1 MNNLI
6 FKLRDELIQVN
17 PEDIVYF
24 EEADGNDCN
33 MMFVTRKVQ
42 RVSMILTKLQLLL
55 DEQLGSDASLFEKV
69 GEEFII
75 RKAFIYSIQPL
86 IKKMILA
93 VPNSDKYFEL
103 KVSKEALR
111 VLKKSQEVKPAVIS
125 TLAQLRDLQTRKV
138 YALKTGQNR
147 FGRKSNKSECEHQID
162 NGDSQISRLHFEIDV
177 RENNITNCY
186 EYYLTDCQSANGT
199 SLNERLIVKND
210 AILLDYGNIIKAGKT
225 ELMLEDIDIDK
236 TEISI

>member
-6 FKLRDELIQVN
+6 FKSRDELIQVN
-17 PEDIVYF
+17 PADIVYF
-24 EEADGNDCN
+24 KADSNDCK
-33 MMFVTRKVQ
+33 MMLVTRKVQ
-42 RVSMILTKLQLLL
+42 LLPMNLTKMQLLL
-55 DEQLGSDASLFEKV
+55 DDQLGSDASLFERV
-69 GEEFII
+69 GREFII
-75 RKAFIYSIQPL
+75 RKAFIYSIQTL
-86 IKKMILA
+86 KQKLQLA
-93 VPNSDKYFEL
+93 LPNSDQYFEL

-111 VLKKSQEVKPAVIS
+111 VLKKSHEVKPAVIS

-162 NGDSQISRLHFEIDV
+162 NGDSQISRMHFEIDV

-186 EYYLTDCQSANGT
+186 GYYLTDCQSANGT

-225 ELMLEDIDIDK
+225 ELMLEDSDIDK